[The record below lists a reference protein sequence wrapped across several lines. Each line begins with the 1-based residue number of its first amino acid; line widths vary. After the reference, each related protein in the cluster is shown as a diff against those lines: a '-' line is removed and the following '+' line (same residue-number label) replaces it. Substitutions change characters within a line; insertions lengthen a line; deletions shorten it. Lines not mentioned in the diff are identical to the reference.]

1 MPYTQEELQNY
12 QWYQDRIENRKVEY
26 QNYLKQIEETQTE
39 NQVRNHITDENG
51 VLLSFEDI
59 DDDEND
65 KIK

>member
-39 NQVRNHITDENG
+39 NQVRNHITD
-51 VLLSFEDI
+51 
-59 DDDEND
+59 
-65 KIK
+65 